1 MFRSRGLTCVC
12 RGTFATDCICHRC
25 TVGQRAE
32 SERFCSQELFYIV
45 LPDCSLPTNYKRKL
59 LKSVAKAYCIRVFS
73 QSVVETYCDHN
84 SEKGRGSTSLLPS
97 DFSCFQKNGCRY
109 MRSW

>member
-45 LPDCSLPTNYKRKL
+45 LPDCSLPTNYKRMLRKRVL
-59 LKSVAKAYCIRVFS
+59 QKPIVSESFHKVLWKRIVITIRRRGGEAQVCCLPISV
-73 QSVVETYCDHN
+73 
-84 SEKGRGSTSLLPS
+84 
-97 DFSCFQKNGCRY
+97 DFKKTVADT
-109 MRSW
+109 